1 MLWSRKL
8 NIIAAITVKIP
19 DGFSRRHE
27 SMNTYPICHSLGA
40 AITVLVCEQKPYPD
54 DFRAGANSIQC
65 SVNTAI
71 LL

>member
-1 MLWSRKL
+1 MLWLRKL

-40 AITVLVCEQKPYPD
+40 AITVLVCEQRKSYP
-54 DFRAGANSIQC
+54 
-65 SVNTAI
+65 V
-71 LL
+71 